1 MTKDEALKLVGIMAS
16 AYPRFYKAEDKVG
29 MDRLASIFAQTV
41 QGTYQEAQTAL
52 RAYITLD
59 VTGFPP
65 VPGNINEF
73 IGEGIMT
80 AAEAWDLVTK
90 AIRNAAYHSEEEFA
104 KLPPIVQRAVGGA
117 SVLREWAQ
125 TDLTSI
131 QTVVASNFKRAYDI
145 ELKREKESLVV
156 PGRQLPPPAEAPQI
170 EQKEEPEPEYRDRT
184 KDIEELKKRL
194 GLA

>member
-1 MTKDEALKLVGIMAS
+1 MTKDEALRLIGIIVS
-16 AYPRFYKAEDKVG
+16 AYPRFYSKEDKESI
-29 MDRLASIFAQTV
+29 DRLAGVFAQTV
-41 QGTYQEAQTAL
+41 HGTYQEAQSAL
-52 RAYITLD
+52 KAYIELD

-65 VPGNINEF
+65 VPGNLNEF
-73 IGEGIMT
+73 MCEGIMT

-131 QTVVASNFKRAYDI
+131 QTVVASNFKRSYDI

-184 KDIEELKKRL
+184 KDIEGLKKRL